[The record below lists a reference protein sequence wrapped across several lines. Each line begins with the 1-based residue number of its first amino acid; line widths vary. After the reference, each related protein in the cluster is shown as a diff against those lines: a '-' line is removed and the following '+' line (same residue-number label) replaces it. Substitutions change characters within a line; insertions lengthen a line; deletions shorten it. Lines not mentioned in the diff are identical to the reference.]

1 MIDLSFLTEEEQ
13 DCILAVLKRDAELK
27 QTEERR
33 IETLQK
39 TVSDKSQ
46 LKFLTGEWFYQTKQL
61 RHQDRIHGSD
71 IIMASMADR
80 RHQPLTIM
88 KASCVLA
95 KSSSFTSCEDT
106 EELFPPG
113 PELRTDGFQS
123 PYEAEKNTQAGLR
136 SPLKKRENP
145 FDDQLALKKQNPQL
159 VDARDD
165 QCLTQEGETKISPD
179 SFISNTSLHKLKT
192 EDNTVKEDAFVPF
205 SALEKTKWSTNSQ
218 DGSHDRYTSSAEVH
232 VILKNPSV
240 SSSSMSPCSH
250 LDAQSQEED
259 KKQESLGHSV
269 MEDMQ
274 NLQKQST
281 QDIQLLPSSEAK
293 DTSAVEI
300 SPITGTSPQQSQDG
314 SQEVDLQ
321 KHDICHHHNFGD
333 VCEQCY
339 FEPIIPAASSCVSA
353 LEEKRPFLAKARS
366 GPDERYV
373 QSPEILISSDVTPG
387 LEQDS
392 ESLPQIIPSKKESK
406 SEKDILKREEQ
417 MSCVPAKD
425 EIEKKSHKQEVQSTQ
440 ISQIR
445 SLQLAVLQ
453 NRPFKETMTSLDVDN
468 LQEGSKNQAQ
478 AIKRRP
484 NLKTSWLTEKTSI
497 DLSSTGQEVKHE
509 AKTKIVHFY
518 SIHKNPNVKDSFSS
532 QTGHQKDTADA
543 TKEKDVPSQME
554 TDTVQDDGTYRAS
567 PVFIYEE
574 DSLLELKITE
584 PEDSPVPL
592 LVNSSLVLSKPRS
605 TLHEGRSEHF
615 KDKKHTSPEEAFS
628 SSFVKNSPAFSENRE
643 TSEEEDVDQI
653 NTQECP
659 PSDRSQMSSF
669 KDVEAPEQKMDNESR
684 ERSPNFKKLQFQKS
698 KENFDKIRKSPS
710 KTYHPNVLPQES
722 SSAKESRLR
731 ESPLK
736 TFPIDIVP
744 TVKVA
749 QESRQKESFSPVR
762 KQREQTNTNV
772 NAALSPSR
780 SKRMKISYSLPL
792 QLDQRSND
800 NTFETSFGH
809 RRNTNSS
816 ISDMSFPSEM
826 NSMSPMS
833 SSLNSICSADVRDTE
848 VQGSIQFALTY
859 IQKLGEFQIFVVLC
873 RGLAVA
879 DTKKNRTDPYVKCN
893 LLPDKTKL
901 GKKKTPVKKK
911 TTNPTYNEVLG
922 FKIPMEVLKTQHLN
936 LTVSHKDS
944 FGRSSFLGE
953 VDLDLSVWD
962 FSNTQINQYPLKAK
976 APVQVLA
983 PSMNSRGEMRVAL
996 RFLQQPAQ
1004 SAGAS
1009 RIEMGEV
1016 HIWVKD
1022 CKNLLPVRGSVI
1034 NPFVKCTVLPDMS
1047 SKSRQKTRVVKKTAN
1062 PLFNHTMVYDGFR
1075 PEDLREICVEIT
1087 VWDQDH
1093 LKNYYIG
1100 GLRLGLG
1107 TGRSYEVDVVW
1118 MDSTAHEVNLW
1129 NRMLKSGGEWVEEV
1143 LPLRFLAGAADSMA
1157 K

>member
-13 DCILAVLKRDAELK
+13 NCILDVLKRDAELK

-80 RHQPLTIM
+80 RHQPLTINYLFIF
-88 KASCVLA
+88 ALF
-95 KSSSFTSCEDT
+95 SSV
-106 EELFPPG
+106 
-113 PELRTDGFQS
+113 Q
-123 PYEAEKNTQAGLR
+123 
-136 SPLKKRENP
+136 KRENP
-145 FDDQLALKKQNPQL
+145 FDDQLALKKQDPQL
-159 VDARDD
+159 VDARED
-165 QCLTQEGETKISPD
+165 QCLTQKGGECKCLLCHQMLNMKSKISPD

-205 SALEKTKWSTNSQ
+205 PALETAKLSMNSQ
-218 DGSHDRYTSSAEVH
+218 DGQEVH
-232 VILKNPSV
+232 
-240 SSSSMSPCSH
+240 
-250 LDAQSQEED
+250 
-259 KKQESLGHSV
+259 KKRETLGHSV
-269 MEDMQ
+269 MEDLQ
-274 NLQKQST
+274 NIQEKST
-281 QDIQLLPSSEAK
+281 QDIKSLTSSEAK
-293 DTSAVEI
+293 NT
-300 SPITGTSPQQSQDG
+300 
-314 SQEVDLQ
+314 
-321 KHDICHHHNFGD
+321 N

-353 LEEKRPFLAKARS
+353 LEEPEKRPFFAKARS
-366 GPDERYV
+366 SSDERCV
-373 QSPEILISSDVTPG
+373 QSPEDSSDVTSAP
-387 LEQDS
+387 EHNS
-392 ESLPQIIPSKKESK
+392 ESSPQVLPPKKESK
-406 SEKDILKREEQ
+406 CQRDSLKRKEQ
-417 MSCVPAKD
+417 MSCTPTED

-440 ISQIR
+440 ISQI
-445 SLQLAVLQ
+445 
-453 NRPFKETMTSLDVDN
+453 
-468 LQEGSKNQAQ
+468 
-478 AIKRRP
+478 
-484 NLKTSWLTEKTSI
+484 
-497 DLSSTGQEVKHE
+497 
-509 AKTKIVHFY
+509 
-518 SIHKNPNVKDSFSS
+518 SIHKNPNVRDSFSS
-532 QTGHQKDTADA
+532 QTGHQKDTADR

-554 TDTVQDDGTYRAS
+554 TDMMQDDGTYRAS
-567 PVFIYEE
+567 PVFIFED
-574 DSLLELKITE
+574 DSLLATELKITE
-584 PEDSPVPL
+584 PEDSPVPPL
-592 LVNSSLVLSKPRS
+592 LVNSSLVLTKPRS
-605 TLHEGRSEHF
+605 IPHEGMSEHL
-615 KDKKHTSPEEAFS
+615 KDKKTTSPEEGLS
-628 SSFVKNSPAFSENRE
+628 SSFVKDNPGSSENRE
-643 TSEEEDVDQI
+643 TSEEYVDQI
-653 NTQECP
+653 NPQECLL
-659 PSDRSQMSSF
+659 SDSSQMSSF
-669 KDVEAPEQKMDNESR
+669 KGVEAHEQKMDNESR
-684 ERSPNFKKLQFQKS
+684 ERSPNFSKLQFPKS
-698 KENFDKIRKSPS
+698 KDNFDKIRKSPS

-744 TVKVA
+744 KGKVA
-749 QESRQKESFSPVR
+749 QESKQKESFSPVK
-762 KQREQTNTNV
+762 KQREQTNTTV
-772 NAALSPSR
+772 SAAIFSMFLFYLPKTALSPSR
-780 SKRMKISYSLPL
+780 SKKMKISYSLPL

-826 NSMSPMS
+826 DSMSPVCQHT
-833 SSLNSICSADVRDTE
+833 SLNSYLYPTDE
-848 VQGSIQFALTY
+848 
-859 IQKLGEFQIFVVLC
+859 
-873 RGLAVA
+873 GLAVG

-936 LTVSHKDS
+936 VTVSHKDS
-944 FGRSSFLGE
+944 FGRSAFLGE

-962 FSNTQINQYPLKAK
+962 FSNTQINEYPLKAK

-983 PSMNSRGEMRVAL
+983 LSMNSRGEMRVAL

-1016 HIWVKD
+1016 QIWVKD

-1047 SKSRQKTRVVKKTAN
+1047 SKSRQKTRVVKKTAS

-1087 VWDQDH
+1087 VWDQDQ

-1107 TGRSYEVDVVW
+1107 TGSASHKSNTTFDMNAQTRQYCVFAGRSYEVDVVW

-1143 LPLRFLAGAADSMA
+1143 LPLRFLTGAANSMS